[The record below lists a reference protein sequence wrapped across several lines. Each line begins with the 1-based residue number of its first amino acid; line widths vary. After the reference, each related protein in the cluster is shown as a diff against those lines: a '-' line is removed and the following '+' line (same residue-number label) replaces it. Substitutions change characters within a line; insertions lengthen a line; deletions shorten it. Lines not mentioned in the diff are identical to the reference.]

1 MKTVIVIPTYNER
14 KNIELLIPVLFRKMP
29 EVFIL
34 VVDDNSPDGTAKSV
48 IHLKKRYQNLSLLKR
63 EKKQGLGKAYTHAF
77 KEVLKDSD
85 VDVVIMMD
93 ADFSHDPDY
102 LPLMLSKV
110 KEGNVV
116 IGSRYVKGG
125 KTLGWAL
132 WRRVLSRGGNWY
144 CRTITGMPIKDC
156 TGGYNA
162 ISIQALRLIDLDA
175 VTQSGYAFI
184 MGLKHTLY
192 ISGAEFI
199 EIPIIF
205 KDRIDGVSKIS
216 NRIIKEG
223 IIAPWKMYWR
233 NRIS

>member
-34 VVDDNSPDGTAKSV
+34 VVDDNSPDGTSKAV
-48 IHLKKRYQNLSLLKR
+48 LHLKKRFKNLSLLMR
-63 EKKQGLGKAYTHAF
+63 EKKQGLGIAYTHAF
-77 KEVLKDSD
+77 KEVLKDAS
-85 VDVVIMMD
+85 VDVIVMMD

-102 LPLMLSKV
+102 LPIMLSCI
-110 KEGNVV
+110 KENGVV

-125 KTLGWAL
+125 RTVGWSL
-132 WRRVLSRGGNWY
+132 WRRLLSRGGNWY

-156 TGGYNA
+156 TSGYNA
-162 ISIQALRLIDLDA
+162 ISAHTLRLIDLDA

-184 MGLKHTLY
+184 MGLKHTLF
-192 ISGAEFI
+192 ISGVEFI
-199 EIPIIF
+199 EVPIIF
-205 KDRIDGVSKIS
+205 KDRIDGVSKLS
-216 NRIIKEG
+216 NKIIKEG